1 MILVLYRLMLLHH
14 LQTKRG
20 DNMKS
25 VYEKP
30 EMEIK
35 EFTNED
41 IITVSGGLVKS
52 KFSLGESVI
61 EF

>member
-1 MILVLYRLMLLHH
+1 MLLLH

>member
-1 MILVLYRLMLLHH
+1 
-14 LQTKRG
+14 
-20 DNMKS
+20 MKS

-41 IITVSGGLVKS
+41 IITVSGDLVKS